1 MVKWDGFVTYA
12 TLATK
17 FQLPL
22 SLITQ
27 VILTHHGSSIV
38 GTLKVIPPPAIS
50 PDPLLSLAAL
60 WRRTIPFFQRIISK
74 NNSPFFVGLVLGQ
87 QHLSK

>member
-27 VILTHHGSSIV
+27 VILAHHGSFIV
-38 GTLKVIPPPAIS
+38 GTLKVIPSPIS
-50 PDPLLSLAAL
+50 SDPLLSLAAL
-60 WRRTIPFFQRIISK
+60 WRRTIPSFQRIISK